1 MYVRHLGLS
10 PQHWKGRGRGELGVG
25 QGQGQGQGE
34 KCRIEEAGM
43 QTNGKAER
51 KAKRKRTE
59 GARQTQTN
67 FCEFRIIWFT

>member
-1 MYVRHLGLS
+1 
-10 PQHWKGRGRGELGVG
+10 
-25 QGQGQGQGE
+25 
-34 KCRIEEAGM
+34 M